1 MNWTEFFYENFIK
14 GWSSPESYNL
24 FDTSAYAI
32 LAIIMS
38 WAIYK
43 ILKGRIKFD
52 LKLLLKIL
60 PFIVLG
66 SIIRVFADT
75 GFYERFFWTVTP
87 GVWLMM
93 VGLFL
98 LTFFLDTL
106 LVKKKILTY
115 FIPITLI
122 LFHLPHFKIVNFSAL
137 PLYLLFFSISFAII
151 MFLSKKLPFLR
162 DKLSIAVMLS
172 HFFDA
177 TSTFI
182 NIDFYNYIE
191 VHVVGSFFTELLGTG
206 SIMYLLKAAVL
217 LPLLYCMKKDKD
229 QEFNDYLKII
239 ICVLGLGP
247 GIRNFITLLL
257 GV

>member
-1 MNWTEFFYENFIK
+1 
-14 GWSSPESYNL
+14 
-24 FDTSAYAI
+24 
-32 LAIIMS
+32 
-38 WAIYK
+38 
-43 ILKGRIKFD
+43 
-52 LKLLLKIL
+52 
-60 PFIVLG
+60 
-66 SIIRVFADT
+66 
-75 GFYERFFWTVTP
+75 
-87 GVWLMM
+87 MM
-93 VGLFL
+93 AGLFL